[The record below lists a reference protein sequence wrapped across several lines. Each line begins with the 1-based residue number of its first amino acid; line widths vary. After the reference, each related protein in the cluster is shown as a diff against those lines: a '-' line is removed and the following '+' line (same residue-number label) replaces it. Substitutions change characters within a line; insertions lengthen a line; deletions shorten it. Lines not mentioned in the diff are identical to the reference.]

1 MTFRKTLPVLATL
14 MLALASLP
22 SVAGAQCAVP
32 GNLVAN
38 CGFETGNFSGWTMGT
53 PFITS
58 NWNIVASSTNGNFEH
73 SGAEAWWGGYV
84 GQPTFLSQTLSTV
97 PGASYSFG
105 FWFKS
110 FGGAQPRA
118 LVAQWDGTD
127 LVNVTGMPEADWSYY
142 SFNVVASTSSTT
154 FAIGTQQDYGYNGID
169 DVVVTGV
176 ATPEPAELVYM
187 VTGLIGVGMLVRRR
201 RMVAG

>member
-1 MTFRKTLPVLATL
+1 MTFRNTIPVLAL
-14 MLALASLP
+14 FALALAGRP
-22 SVAGAQCAVP
+22 AVAEAQCAFA

-38 CGFETGNFSGWTMGT
+38 CGFESGDFTGWTMGT

-58 NWNIVASSTNGNFEH
+58 NWNKVSYSVNSDVAH
-73 SGAEAWWGGYV
+73 SGAETWWGGYV

-97 PGASYSFG
+97 PGASYNFG

-110 FGGAQPRA
+110 FGGVQPRA

-142 SFNVVASTSSTT
+142 AFDVVAATSSTT

-187 VTGLIGVGMLVRRR
+187 VTGLIGVGGIVRRR
-201 RMVAG
+201 RLVAR